1 MESIQQLHAYWRM
14 EYIEAPKPLSE
25 DENIFLNIPKAEND
39 EDVYLLHRGKLTYIV
54 LNRYPYNAGHLLEA
68 PYRQAPTLN
77 DLSPEERADFMDNI
91 ILAQDILSKA
101 IKPDG
106 FNTGFNFGSAAG
118 AGVRCLRPGLRRPW
132 RERSWLPQ
140 RRWVGSRPGS
150 GRGLRRSGP
159 GFGSARRA
167 VGLAP
172 CLLSPRSGCWRP

>member
-54 LNRYPYNAGHLLEA
+54 LNRYPYNAGHLLVA

-118 AGVRCLRPGLRRPW
+118 AGVPNHVHCHIVPRWNGDTNFMPVLGNTKV
-132 RERSWLPQ
+132 LPQ
-140 RRWVGSRPGS
+140 SLNAMWKR
-150 GRGLRRSGP
+150 LKKY
-159 GFGSARRA
+159 AQ
-167 VGLAP
+167 
-172 CLLSPRSGCWRP
+172 